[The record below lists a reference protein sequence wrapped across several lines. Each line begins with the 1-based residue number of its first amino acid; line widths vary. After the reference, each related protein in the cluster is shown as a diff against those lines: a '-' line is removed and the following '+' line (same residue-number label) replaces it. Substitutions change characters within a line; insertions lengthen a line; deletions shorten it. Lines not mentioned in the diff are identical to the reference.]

1 MISKYRSYYIL
12 IVAAIVIAVTMCF
25 CLISFSNM
33 DYVSAFTSSNISAAE
48 DIGDIL
54 LEKYENRGDGKVF
67 DGEIM
72 QALYSSITGVE
83 GADIANIDS
92 ILDVDGEITAA
103 TIRDNNEGQDIVLTM
118 DGQQWTVTHLTK
130 DSLGNTIATLWQ
142 ADRETTHR
150 WNIWDYNGTTIE
162 YPSNVYGTSYIRSH
176 GLNIGSDYVA
186 SKGAESLTQSPQS
199 ETHEYAKLTMPDVKG
214 SLTDFIVKPSAVAYQ
229 GTENN
234 MAGGTIG
241 NVGYTLPNEAYGTPS
256 GTIKWYNTNS
266 VLPTKAGYDAWK
278 DDYIWL
284 PSLTET
290 GYNESVNGIWAL
302 SNNQRSNTTSFWLRS
317 GYYSY
322 SNSAYS
328 LRKDGNTCGG
338 GIVSSSYAF
347 RPALHLNLTSAA
359 AHSGGLALAEPTD
372 VTAMYKGT
380 ALDLTDVSA
389 EQKTWYDASS
399 IDISYA
405 TASMTDVGEYTCT
418 ATVKPNLAADGL
430 TFSGTPG
437 AGESATTRKFKFKIG
452 KKKITPV
459 LALDVNDMPTVTS
472 PGAIYSGDTQANGR
486 APNISFTYESIDGK
500 GYNSA
505 LPPTAIGK
513 YKAIAVIDNNC
524 PYEID
529 GEVSIEFELSKRRVV
544 KPSIAGA
551 VSAQYNGAAQVF
563 QLSNVADSDVTVSA
577 PSGATYDSAAHT
589 VSVKDAGK
597 YKIRI
602 ELRDSATTQWSDGKS
617 AGYDLEIE
625 ITKKPLKVEIT
636 APTSWNYGT
645 EGVITIVGDCLTGD
659 RTELYIYCV
668 KGVGSGIDPDAQ
680 EIDLDKYK
688 TYSGDDYRTRI
699 ITIPADFAE
708 GDYTLFVRMSAKNS
722 FANQNG
728 NYELS
733 AQTKSAPFTV
743 AGKEVTFTANDVK
756 WQYVNDGATTQIGN
770 GLQTVKLTYNGKPYS
785 FSIDTGE
792 LESKGVRVKT
802 ENGGG
807 YSGDTVMTDAGAVAY
822 TVTVY
827 LTSITG
833 YEQKD
838 LSFTLTYE
846 IGKAK
851 YDLSGLSWNYTSAI
865 EYDGQEH
872 NVTLSGAIPNGLTA
886 SYSGNGNTGVGSYTT
901 SVSFALAEAY
911 RSNYI
916 LPERNKSDSYIGDFE
931 WSVDWEIAKAE
942 LIAEWKVGGNGNT
955 VTLPKLKPT
964 DKLTNSMVEYV
975 FYATDA
981 DGNIDRSKVV
991 GEQEV
996 LDSGTG
1002 NKEIFYY
1009 VEVSL
1014 KDEYKGNYTLK
1025 FASDTDNPYKFSV
1038 GENKSV
1044 IKLVAKI
1051 DGELLKAKY
1060 PYRGSPYAVTV
1071 EITVNEGNVPQELI
1085 IIEYYSGD
1093 TKLSGAPAD
1102 VGEYRV
1108 VISLK
1113 DADSAYV
1120 DADCDEYH
1128 FEIEKADFDVSGL
1141 KWTTQA
1147 GGATVSYDAAQG
1159 KWLDESGSEY
1169 AFIYDGLEHTVTLS
1183 GLDAIAGLS
1192 ATVSG
1197 NKVKNAG
1204 SYIVSVTFTYDEG
1217 NYNAP
1222 VFPASVALTIGK
1234 KLVDTK
1240 EMKWGYT
1247 AGGSDSVKP
1256 YASDLVYTR
1265 SGGNAVVYT
1274 MKLMGVPRE
1283 LSDHITYPAESGVI
1297 RAASVV
1303 GNYTAKFAVAAEAYD
1318 NYDFVLP
1325 ASLTYAIDWEITKRV
1340 IKSPVFDGSW
1350 TVFDGK
1356 THDLSKLCQLAD
1368 GWENYITL
1376 TAKLDGVGLDDYTAA
1391 YDAGVYT
1398 VSFELI
1404 IVDGAKPNVEWQSQT
1419 VPVVI
1424 NVDKYYVYIDGWT
1437 DGGKD
1442 SATSPDL
1449 ASLPS
1454 FFEYVYTD
1462 LQGNPV
1468 TEHTVDNTYSTA
1480 FIKKAVV
1487 KAEYAANV
1495 TLDGEITHEFVTDAA
1510 PDTPVTYVNKPTLGI
1525 DKLTFD
1531 GQSHT
1536 IADFK
1541 LEGFDAAVM
1550 DIVLSQQSVRDVGVY
1565 KAVIKF
1571 KSGINYSWTMGDGTV
1586 DRSSVELEYSIVTL
1600 ELVKPIDGGK
1610 LYYNGMEQ
1618 TYLPQGADSNFV
1630 DYRDNVEIVRG
1641 SYIATASLKDKVNTC
1656 WDDGSVGDVTFTWE
1670 IVKGIVSAPHITSP
1684 ESVVYN
1690 GEDYSLLEL
1699 IDGYDA
1705 ALISIEG
1712 DLIGRDAGDYS
1723 FTVRLI
1729 DSDNYEWDNAAD
1741 GQSFTWTIL
1750 KAKIEQNW
1758 DMTGDTPRIAVPDEY
1773 EGLVEFYYTYYDE
1786 DGNEAAEDA
1795 LEQGKKY
1802 KVVATLAAE
1811 YENNFEFVDAYGN
1824 ALDVPYESEPKEF
1837 CKTDVSSRVDVPFKW
1852 DEGKNPP
1859 ELILPDSVKDILH
1872 PVYEYKDKDGNAVS
1886 KDDLREGEEYTVTV
1900 KIPDAEKGLVNF
1912 KDADGNILDINNL
1925 PPYTFTKQAAS
1936 SGGSNGSNGAGGD
1949 SQGGITSSDWY
1960 KKLLIGLTVVV
1971 SIMTLIILLIVILFA
1986 AYIRRDRERTKL
1998 LEELAEDIKS
2008 VKNSYKDRADL

>member
-1 MISKYRSYYIL
+1 MISRYRSYYIL
-12 IVAAIVIAVTMCF
+12 IVAAILIAVTMCF

-33 DYVSAFTSSNISAAE
+33 DYVSAFTASNIKDNSI
-48 DIGDIL
+48 DVGDIL
-54 LEKYENRGDGKVF
+54 LDGYENRSDGKVF
-67 DGEIM
+67 DGDAM
-72 QALYSSITGVE
+72 TLLYEKLTGKR
-83 GADIANIDS
+83 GANLSDVNAAGTLTSADMRSKNENKDII
-92 ILDVDGEITAA
+92 
-103 TIRDNNEGQDIVLTM
+103 LTM
-118 DGQQWTVTHLTK
+118 CGLQWTVTHLTK
-130 DSLGNTIATLWQ
+130 DRSGNIIATLWQ
-142 ADRETTHR
+142 AREDSLSVYHT
-150 WNIWDYNGTTIE
+150 WYSGSYSLS
-162 YPSNVYGTSYIRSH
+162 YPSNMYSTSYIRVAS
-176 GLNIGSDYVA
+176 LNIGGNGYAA
-186 SKGAESLTQSPQS
+186 SPGTDTLTKVEQNAD
-199 ETHEYAKLTMPDVKG
+199 HKYAKFTMPSVEG
-214 SLTDFIVKPSAVAYQ
+214 ALTDFIVTPAQVAYQ
-229 GTENN
+229 ETENN
-234 MAGGTIG
+234 TVGGTIG
-241 NVGYTLPNEAYGTPS
+241 GYGYTIPNEAYGTPEGNVRWSHS
-256 GTIKWYNTNS
+256 GMDYSDK
-266 VLPTKAGYDAWK
+266 PEYDSWK

-290 GYNESVNGIWAL
+290 GYNPSISGIWGL
-302 SNNQRSNTTSFWLRS
+302 SSYQRSNSYASWLRS
-317 GYYSY
+317 GRYRDPTCAVYVYDNSADDNGGVHVNNSCRAAFHFNITAAAEHIGAITFAEPQDVSVEYDGKAFNLDSLATLPDWYISDNINIEY
-322 SNSAYS
+322 SNS
-328 LRKDGNTCGG
+328 NMC
-338 GIVSSSYAF
+338 
-347 RPALHLNLTSAA
+347 
-359 AHSGGLALAEPTD
+359 
-372 VTAMYKGT
+372 
-380 ALDLTDVSA
+380 
-389 EQKTWYDASS
+389 
-399 IDISYA
+399 
-405 TASMTDVGEYTCT
+405 DVGEYECI
-418 ATVKPNLAADGL
+418 ATIKDQFVSQGIVFNG
-430 TFSGTPG
+430 TFDTSI
-437 AGESATTRKFKFKIG
+437 GESATVRKFKFKIS
-452 KKKITPV
+452 KKKITPA
-459 LALDVNDMPTVTS
+459 LALDVNNMPTVTS

-505 LPPTAIGK
+505 SPPTAIGK

-551 VSAQYNGAAQVF
+551 VSMQYNGAAQVF
-563 QLSNVADSDVTVSA
+563 QLSNVVDGDVTVSA

-645 EGVITIVGDCLTGD
+645 EGIITIVGDCLTGD

-733 AQTKSAPFTV
+733 AQTKSVPFTV

-931 WSVDWEIAKAE
+931 WSVDWDIAKAE

-1192 ATVSG
+1192 ATVSN

-1204 SYIVSVTFTYDEG
+1204 SYTVSVTFTYDEG

-1368 GWENYITL
+1368 GWDNYITL

-1495 TLDGEITHEFVTDAA
+1495 ALDGEITHEFVTDAA

-1536 IADFK
+1536 IADFM
-1541 LEGFDAAVM
+1541 LEGFDATVM

-1912 KDADGNILDINNL
+1912 KDADGNILDIDNL

-2008 VKNSYKDRADL
+2008 VKNSYKE